1 MLNYYRWTK
10 DAQIIFMAPTK
21 PLIAQQMEACYG
33 IVGIPRSATVL
44 MTGETTPAIRAEE
57 WQKRRLFFMTP
68 QTVINDLKTGISDP
82 KKMVLVVVDEAHKA
96 TGGYAYTEVIK
107 FYRRFNKSFRVLA
120 LTATPGGTVEG
131 VQAVIDALG
140 IARVEL
146 RTEISLDIRQYI
158 FEKRTETQVFDISEE
173 QDLIMKHFAK
183 ALQPVLDKLAAQNAY
198 WSRDVMQLTAFGLTQ
213 ARKKWAVSDVARKA
227 TQPIK
232 WMVHALFAVLSSL
245 AHNISLLKYHGINPF
260 YSGVREFQKN
270 VESAKT
276 KSKYGIQIAQNEEF
290 VKMTTTLRGWTNNP
304 DFIGHPKLE
313 YLREVVLNHFLDAG
327 DGHQGADVPPS
338 ATRVMIFASYRDSTD
353 DICRVLKRSEPMIRP
368 HVFVG
373 QAASKGQEGMD
384 QKRQNAV
391 IQDFKAGQFN
401 TLIATS
407 IGEEGLDIGTVDL
420 IVCYDASASPIRMLQ
435 RMGRTGRKRLGK
447 VVSLLMKGKEESDWQ
462 KAQDNY
468 VYIQKS
474 IADTSKYEYRDDES
488 PRILPKE
495 AQPVVDKRVIDIPVE
510 NSQPIDLNE
519 RARRGKGK
527 SKLKKPPRKFHM
539 PDGVRTGFIK
549 ASRLDSDDEGE
560 DSDALGK
567 GRPQS
572 RSTSGAAKFR
582 LPATQ
587 LSAEPDPVQLPLL
600 TDVFLNGVEQRELER
615 KYARTENDSGDLVI
629 RAPDPSR
636 YPASLRSPG
645 RTKYVT
651 HGRSSE
657 SIGNAMQALQQID
670 DAKVQRMKDIVDM
683 NDLLSAGDAS
693 YRLVSPHREE
703 SASEGELPELPNIPL
718 KARKAANK
726 PSTVTRP
733 AKSAARRQPL
743 ANAALNEH
751 AGAPVAR
758 KPRGRPK
765 KSIERVVSPS
775 AFENADAELPVPTP
789 AAKKP
794 RGRPRKKQAVSR
806 TASFGSAAA
815 EGVESS
821 PEPTPAEMRLATQGI
836 DLGSHDT
843 SGEDEDEE
851 PDSELAEFIVRS
863 DQPIEMASSS
873 QQLPD
878 DAPTSASHETGSKRL
893 TNAKTRSKPV
903 VIDSDASSDDADQD
917 LPALGDSAD
926 EHDSSVQESGAAIP
940 SVPRVRK
947 KVVVDDDDSD
957 D

>member
-1 MLNYYRWTK
+1 MLNYYRWTE

-57 WQKRRLFFMTP
+57 WQNRRLFFMTP

-96 TGGYAYTEVIK
+96 TGAYAYTEVIK

-146 RTEISLDIRQYI
+146 RTEISLDIRPYTH
-158 FEKRTETQVFDISEE
+158 EKRTETHIFDISEE
-173 QDLIMKHFAK
+173 QDLIMNYFAK

-198 WSRDVMQLTAFGLTQ
+198 WSRDPLQLTAFGLTE
-213 ARKKWAVSDVARKA
+213 ARKRWAVSDAARKA
-227 TQPIK
+227 TQPMK
-232 WMVHALFAVLSSL
+232 WMVHSLFTVLSSL
-245 AHNISLLKYHGINPF
+245 AHNIGLLKYHGITPF

-276 KSKYGIQIAQNEEF
+276 KSKYGIQIAQNEDF
-290 VKMTTTLRGWTNNP
+290 VKMMTTLRGWTNNP

-338 ATRVMIFASYRDSTD
+338 ATRVMIFASYRDSTE

-368 HVFVG
+368 HGFVG

-384 QKRQNAV
+384 QKKQNAV
-391 IQDFKAGQFN
+391 IQDFKAGKYN

-420 IVCYDASASPIRMLQ
+420 IVCYDTSASPIRMLQ
-435 RMGRTGRKRLGK
+435 RMGRTGRKRIGK
-447 VVSLLMKGKEESDWQ
+447 VVILLVRGKEENDLA
-462 KAQDNY
+462 KAKDSYLY
-468 VYIQKS
+468 VQKS
-474 IADTSKYEYRDDES
+474 IADTSRYEYRDNES

-510 NSQPIDLNE
+510 NSQPVDLNE
-519 RARRGKGK
+519 RARRAKGKG
-527 SKLKKPPRKFHM
+527 KLKKPPRKFHM
-539 PDGVRTGFIK
+539 PDNVRTGFIK
-549 ASRLDSDDEGE
+549 ASRLGSDDEGE
-560 DSDALGK
+560 DSDVLGK
-567 GRPQS
+567 RGIQV
-572 RSTSGAAKFR
+572 RSASGSAKFK

-587 LSAEPDPVQLPLL
+587 LSPEPDPVQLPFL
-600 TDVFLNGVEQRELER
+600 TDVLLNGVEQRELER

-629 RAPDPSR
+629 RAPDPLR
-636 YPASLRSPG
+636 YPASLRSLG
-645 RTKYVT
+645 QTKYVA
-651 HGRSSE
+651 HARPSE
-657 SIGNAMQALQQID
+657 SMVNAMRALHEID
-670 DAKVQRMKDIVDM
+670 DAKVRRMKDIMDT
-683 NDLLSAGDAS
+683 NDLPSTGDAS
-693 YRLVSPHREE
+693 YRLVSPHQEE
-703 SASEGELPELPNIPL
+703 SASEEELPELSIIRS
-718 KARKAANK
+718 KVRMAANK
-726 PSTVTRP
+726 PSTVKRP
-733 AKSAARRQPL
+733 AKSVARKRPL

-751 AGAPVAR
+751 AGAPVT
-758 KPRGRPK
+758 KTPRGRPK
-765 KSIERVVSPS
+765 KSIERVASPS
-775 AFENADAELPVPTP
+775 SFENADADLPIPTLP
-789 AAKKP
+789 AKKP
-794 RGRPRKKQAVSR
+794 RGRPRKKPALSG
-806 TASFGSAAA
+806 TASYGSAAA
-815 EGVESS
+815 EGAESS

-863 DQPIEMASSS
+863 DQPIEMATSS

-878 DAPTSASHETGSKRL
+878 DSQTSASHGSGVKRL
-893 TNAKTRSKPV
+893 TKAKTGSKPV
-903 VIDSDASSDDADQD
+903 VIDSDASSDDVGQD

-926 EHDSSVQESGAAIP
+926 EHDTEEPGAVIP
-940 SVPRVRK
+940 PVPRIRK
-947 KVVVDDDDSD
+947 RVVVEDDESD
-957 D
+957 E